1 MKPVS
6 DEGGFEFPVDRKAGV
21 AIVSIPN
28 EAQNRI
34 VDSAGRAT
42 FLVDAQD
49 AIEAVIDEKQPPK
62 VIVDF
67 SGVHIVSSGVIG
79 LLIEMSRQTRAKGGT
94 FIVAGLQPQV
104 SEVFS
109 IARLERVLNI
119 QPTVDDALRAID

>member
-6 DEGGFEFPVDRKAGV
+6 DDGGFEFPVDHKAGV
-21 AIVSIPN
+21 AIVAIPN
-28 EAQNRI
+28 EALNKV

-42 FLVDAQD
+42 FLVEAQD
-49 AIEAVIDEKQPPK
+49 AIEAVIDEKDRPK

-67 SGVHIVSSGVIG
+67 SGVQIVSSGVIG
-79 LLIEMSRQTRAKGGT
+79 LLIEMSRQAQSKGGT
-94 FIVAGLQPQV
+94 LIVAGLQPQV
-104 SEVFS
+104 SQVFS